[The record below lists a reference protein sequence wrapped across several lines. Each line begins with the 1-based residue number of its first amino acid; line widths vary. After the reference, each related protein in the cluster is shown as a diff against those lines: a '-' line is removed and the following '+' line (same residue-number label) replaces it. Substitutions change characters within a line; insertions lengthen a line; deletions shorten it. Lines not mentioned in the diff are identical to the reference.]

1 MIYGMIA
8 IIIIILL
15 FVLITYNKL
24 VASKNMVK
32 EAFSTMDVYLKKR
45 WDLVPSLVECVKGY
59 AKHEQDTLEE
69 IVKLRNSQYENM
81 DNKEK
86 IKNGNEISSQ
96 ISKIMILSES
106 YPDLKASDSFVNLS
120 KELVQVENDI
130 ENSRKYYN
138 GTVKKYNIDILKFP
152 NNLIAKIF
160 GFKEEKMFEAK
171 DYEKE
176 NIKVELN

>member
-1 MIYGMIA
+1 MVYG
-8 IIIIILL
+8 IIVFIVIILL
-15 FVLITYNKL
+15 FVLLTYNRL
-24 VASKNMVK
+24 VASKNLVK

-45 WDLVPSLVECVKGY
+45 WDLVPNLVECVKGY
-59 AKHEQDTLEE
+59 TKHEQETLEE
-69 IVKLRNSQYENM
+69 IVKLRNSKYENM
-81 DNKEK
+81 NNGEK
-86 IKNGNEISSQ
+86 IQKGEEIASQ

-106 YPDLKASDSFVNLS
+106 YPDLKASENFVNLS

-138 GTVKKYNIDILKFP
+138 GTVKNYNIDILKFP
-152 NNLIAKIF
+152 NNLIASIF

-176 NIKVELN
+176 NIKVEL